1 MVKFTTYLVD
11 LPMIKIQQSLV
22 KVTKLFYIFI
32 NFVAEP
38 ISNMVNIFL
47 IPELLSLVNFTTYLY
62 NSKMILQKVIR
73 PAVISLSFIQ

>member
-22 KVTKLFYIFI
+22 KFTKLFYIFI
-32 NFVAEP
+32 HFVAEP
-38 ISNMVNIFL
+38 TTNMVNIFL

>member
-11 LPMIKIQQSLV
+11 LPMIKIQPSLV
-22 KVTKLFYIFI
+22 KFTKLFYIFI

-73 PAVISLSFIQ
+73 PAVISLSFI

>member
-22 KVTKLFYIFI
+22 KLTKLFYIFI

>member
-11 LPMIKIQQSLV
+11 LPMIKIQESLV
-22 KVTKLFYIFI
+22 KLTKLFYIFI

-73 PAVISLSFIQ
+73 PAVIFLSFIQ

>member
-11 LPMIKIQQSLV
+11 LPMIKIQPSLV
-22 KVTKLFYIFI
+22 KFTKLFYIFI

-73 PAVISLSFIQ
+73 PAVIFLSFIQ

>member
-1 MVKFTTYLVD
+1 MVKFTTFLVD
-11 LPMIKIQQSLV
+11 LLMIKNQQSLV
-22 KVTKLFYIFI
+22 KLTKLFDFFI
-32 NFVAEP
+32 NSVAEP

-47 IPELLSLVNFTTYLY
+47 IPKLLSLVNFTTYLN

>member
-11 LPMIKIQQSLV
+11 LPMIKIQPSLV
-22 KVTKLFYIFI
+22 KFTKLFYIFI

-62 NSKMILQKVIR
+62 NFTMILQKVTR
-73 PAVISLSFIQ
+73 PAVISFSFIQ

>member
-1 MVKFTTYLVD
+1 
-11 LPMIKIQQSLV
+11 MIKIQPSLV
-22 KVTKLFYIFI
+22 KFTKLFYIFI
-32 NFVAEP
+32 NLVAEP

>member
-11 LPMIKIQQSLV
+11 LPMIKIQPSLV
-22 KVTKLFYIFI
+22 KFTKLFYIVI
-32 NFVAEP
+32 NFVAQP

-62 NSKMILQKVIR
+62 HLKMILQKVIR
-73 PAVISLSFIQ
+73 YAVISLSFFQ

>member
-1 MVKFTTYLVD
+1 
-11 LPMIKIQQSLV
+11 MIKIQQSLV
-22 KVTKLFYIFI
+22 KLTKLFYIFI

-47 IPELLSLVNFTTYLY
+47 IPDLLSLVNFTTYLY

-73 PAVISLSFIQ
+73 PAVIFLSSIR

>member
-22 KVTKLFYIFI
+22 KLTKLFYIFI

-62 NSKMILQKVIR
+62 NSKMSLQKVIR

>member
-1 MVKFTTYLVD
+1 
-11 LPMIKIQQSLV
+11 MIKIQQSLV
-22 KVTKLFYIFI
+22 KLTKLFYIFI

>member
-11 LPMIKIQQSLV
+11 LPMIKIQPSLV
-22 KVTKLFYIFI
+22 KFTKLFYIFI